1 LKQSHQNSSVILHTY
16 WKDNFD
22 CVWKYKM
29 PSIAIAMVNNNRK
42 VGGITNTDFKLYYFS
57 SKNSMILA
65 EK

>member
-1 LKQSHQNSSVILHTY
+1 
-16 WKDNFD
+16 
-22 CVWKYKM
+22 M